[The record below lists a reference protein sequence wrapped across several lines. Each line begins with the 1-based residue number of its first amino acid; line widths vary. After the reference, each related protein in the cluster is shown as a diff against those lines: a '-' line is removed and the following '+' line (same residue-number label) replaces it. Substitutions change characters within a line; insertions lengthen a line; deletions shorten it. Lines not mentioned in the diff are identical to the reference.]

1 MRSLAVSNA
10 CTPSKFINNCNY
22 RVHDETSLVWVWHTF
37 GCCLSINPFWTMLAW
52 FGGVYVVCAGD
63 GWESPVVRVGNG
75 VVLMSVHPLMH
86 WSHGLSGMESGSS
99 GSSARDVI
107 KRLLHP
113 PSSIASRAE
122 PSSLAAR
129 FLERCSV
136 DFRLI
141 RDGVCLVN
149 G

>member
-22 RVHDETSLVWVWHTF
+22 RVHEETSLVWVWHTF

-86 WSHGLSGMESGSS
+86 WSHAGSGLSGLEWKV
-99 GSSARDVI
+99 D
-107 KRLLHP
+107 RLHKTPP
-113 PSSIASRAE
+113 PSSIARRAE
-122 PSSLAAR
+122 LSSLAVR

-136 DFRLI
+136 DFCLI